1 VPVSAMMSYS
11 TATTSDALND
21 RRGMMASAVRVYSPA
36 DPFPVQRHAIPCR
49 LRQQMPAGL
58 PPALGLSAT
67 EATEL
72 RCRFSASLGRTE
84 RCAMSRQWDG
94 ISQRQILAIPVK
106 VVTQLAGLRN
116 DRLLRRSGPFPGAVR
131 SVRDFAVRHA
141 SPLSQKPSN
150 NRSSHDGE
158 LVGIKRPGGR
168 PLAVIGLSFRS
179 RLHPAAWLTSR
190 GPRCGSAVRQGFSGR
205 RVRGDVPGA
214 WLSECAQQSPQ
225 PSPDRNVYRDSSFS
239 ASGRS
244 SPADDTCR

>member
-1 VPVSAMMSYS
+1 MIVLTFVSRSTRRRVKRRRVIEVTLRDEGHTGRESFGEADSGLGVGVHGPLRGPVLITPVPLGDGAVVCLHLHDAGSGVSHDGPDPVS
-11 TATTSDALND
+11 
-21 RRGMMASAVRVYSPA
+21 VR
-36 DPFPVQRHAIPCR
+36 
-49 LRQQMPAGL
+49 L
-58 PPALGLSAT
+58 
-67 EATEL
+67 E
-72 RCRFSASLGRTE
+72 
-84 RCAMSRQWDG
+84 
-94 ISQRQILAIPVK
+94 
-106 VVTQLAGLRN
+106 N